1 MLFPLG
7 SVLMPEGKM
16 KLRIF
21 EPRYQ
26 RMVAQASKTDTG
38 FGICLYDSSADKKS
52 NPLSHFGTWVKI
64 VDFET
69 LGDGLLG
76 ITVVG
81 AKRFKIRSVRSEFDG
96 LRMAKIDLL
105 PSWPV
110 RHMDENE
117 AFLAHRLQKVYR
129 DFPQLGELYTH
140 CFYDDA
146 SWVTQRWLELM
157 PLVNQQFDQ
166 ISQNNDCDK
175 ALSYLLNAIESF
187 GDGE

>member
-7 SVLMPEGKM
+7 SILMPEGKM

-26 RMVAQASKTDTG
+26 RMVAQCSKTDSG
-38 FGICLYDSSADKKS
+38 FGICLYDSGADKKS
-52 NPLSHFGTWVKI
+52 NPLSHFGTWVKM
-64 VDFET
+64 VDFES

-81 AKRFKIRSVRSEFDG
+81 VKRFQIHSVRAESDG
-96 LRMAKIDLL
+96 LRIAKVEWF

-110 RHMDENE
+110 RQLDDKELFM
-117 AFLAHRLQKVYR
+117 AHRLQKVYR

-157 PLVNQQFDQ
+157 PLTNQQFDQ
-166 ISQNNDCDK
+166 ISQNLDCDK
-175 ALSYLLNAIESF
+175 ALSYLFNAIESF
-187 GDGE
+187 GDG